1 MNTLQTTVTKSP
13 IDATNK
19 QETLSSKYSFIN
31 TRRLLDICEGQGFKI
46 ASVKFPKGKN
56 SEHNLH
62 QIRLDL
68 PGFEV
73 TNLKQERPQLIIQ
86 NAHNGTSSLRIMAG
100 VFRLICSNG
109 LVAGDTTMSI
119 RLRHVGL
126 VQHEIEEQLQIAAE
140 QVKIVAS
147 RVEEFKAKQLNPVQ
161 IENFVFGALKIRARV
176 AGLNENEIQAVL
188 AYRNGMN
195 AALLNRAK
203 RREDQGNGLWETLN
217 RVQEN
222 TLKYSGIQYLGS
234 DEKFHRFGAVTNIQ
248 NNTKINQELW
258 ELAEKL
264 AA

>member
-1 MNTLQTTVTKSP
+1 MNTLQTTVNKSP
-13 IDATNK
+13 IDATEK
-19 QETLSSKYSFIN
+19 KTELSSKYSFIN

-68 PGFEV
+68 PEF
-73 TNLKQERPQLIIQ
+73 TTIDARQERPQLIIQ

-100 VFRLICSNG
+100 VFRMICSNG

-126 VQHEIEEQLQIAAE
+126 VQHEIEEQLKIAAE
-140 QVKIVAS
+140 QVKIVAK
-147 RVEEFKAKQLNPVQ
+147 RVEEFKARQLNPVEV
-161 IENFVFGALKIRARV
+161 ENFVYKALALRAEL
-176 AGLNENEIQAVL
+176 AGLTESEKLAVL
-188 AYRNGMN
+188 NHRNGIN

-222 TLKYSGIQYLGS
+222 VLKYSGVQYLGS
-234 DEKFHRFGAVTNIQ
+234 DGNYHRLGAVTQIQ
-248 NNTKINQELW
+248 NNTKLNQQLW
-258 ELAEKL
+258 ELAEKF
-264 AA
+264 AV